1 MGVDGGLDSLI
12 TKSYEMLK
20 LITFL
25 TTGEKESRAW
35 TTHLNA
41 TAPEAGASIHTDF
54 QTKFIR
60 ADVIAW
66 DKLLEAGSHASAK
79 EKGWIKTVGKDY
91 IVMDGDTIEFRI

>member
-1 MGVDGGLDSLI
+1 MKKEMGVDGGLDSLI

-54 QTKFIR
+54 KEKFIR
-60 ADVIAW
+60 ADVIARYK
-66 DKLLEAGSHASAK
+66 KL
-79 EKGWIKTVGKDY
+79 VGYD
-91 IVMDGDTIEFRI
+91 VFFNTGTDEHG